1 MEPTRF
7 LSPPKKLN
15 SRNVFPRYL
24 ITMNLAILTI
34 ALSFTLIGSQQSGS
48 VTLVPETSWR
58 LSFSESWAI
67 DRLRE
72 RGLDPVV
79 EQEYGVSRIERREYE
94 LNGESAEAFLFETP
108 DPSSA
113 YGLFTFYSTPKFRSE
128 PGAQLT
134 RYSPE
139 LGLMVRG
146 RHLFRVSR
154 PQSGKIDRSE
164 FRALLVSIG
173 GLSSSPASLAQ
184 LPHPI
189 PSEGLLV
196 GSEKYFLGPYA
207 MRQFLPSFPVDVVG
221 FSQGAE
227 VQLGWYRSNNNLAQ
241 LILISYP
248 TPQIARVRFTDFQN
262 VFSLNEEGKS
272 DSYIG
277 RRSSSYVALG
287 KGANSKWVV
296 ERVAE
301 QLENSQEVT
310 WNEPPQLLEQF
321 ALRVANLI
329 LGNLRFIGWL
339 ILFALTGGV
348 LIFLVRWLLDR
359 YLPQSILARKRDGG
373 VIRLG
378 LEER

>member
-1 MEPTRF
+1 
-7 LSPPKKLN
+7 
-15 SRNVFPRYL
+15 
-24 ITMNLAILTI
+24 MNLAILTI
-34 ALSFTLIGSQQSGS
+34 VLSLTLIGSQKSGS
-48 VTLVPETSWR
+48 VTLVPAASWM

-79 EQEYGVSRIERREYE
+79 EKEYGVSRIERRVYE
-94 LNGESAEAFLFETP
+94 LSGESAEAFLFETP

-154 PQSGKIDRSE
+154 PQSGKISRSE

-173 GLSSSPASLAQ
+173 GLSPSSSSLAQ
-184 LPHPI
+184 LPHLI

-207 MRQFLPSFPVDVVG
+207 MQQFLPAFPVDVVG

-227 VQLGWYRSNNNLAQ
+227 VQLGLYGSNNKLAQ

-248 TPQIARVRFTDFQN
+248 TPQIARARFTDFQK
-262 VFSLNEEGKS
+262 VFSLNEGGKS

-277 RRSSSYVALG
+277 RRISSYIFLG
-287 KGANSKWVV
+287 KGASSKWVV
-296 ERVAE
+296 EKVAK
-301 QLENSQEVT
+301 QLENSQEIT

-321 ALRVANLI
+321 VLRVANLI
-329 LGNLRFIGWL
+329 LGNLILIGL
-339 ILFALTGGV
+339 VMFFAFTGGV

-359 YLPQSILARKRDGG
+359 YLPQTILARQKDGG
-373 VIRLG
+373 VISLG
-378 LEER
+378 LEKS